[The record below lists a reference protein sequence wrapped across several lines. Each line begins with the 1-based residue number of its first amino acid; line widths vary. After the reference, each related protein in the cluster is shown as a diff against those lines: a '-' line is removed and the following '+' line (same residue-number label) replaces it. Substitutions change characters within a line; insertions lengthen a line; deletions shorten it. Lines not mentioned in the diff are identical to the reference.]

1 MKDRLPD
8 LARARVLICN
18 DDGINAPGLK
28 LLEKVI
34 RPLVREVW
42 VVAPETEHSG
52 ASHSL
57 TLRRPLRLREVS
69 GRRFAVDGTPT
80 DCVLLGVRKVLKDR
94 PPDLVLSGINRGGNL
109 GEDVTYSGTIAA
121 AMEATLLGFPAIS
134 LSLVSDDRRVVKWAT
149 AEHWTGRVLDMLAA
163 HSWPPN
169 VFINVNFP
177 DVPARSVKGIEIT
190 RQVQRMISGDL
201 MEGVDPRGEPYFW
214 IGSQHSEDRRRRG
227 TSEDRRR
234 RGTDLN
240 AVNRGVIS
248 VTPLTLDLTH
258 GATAR
263 ALRKGMA

>member
-52 ASHSL
+52 AGHSL

-80 DCVLLGVRKVLKDR
+80 DCVLLGIKKVLENR

-121 AMEATLLGFPAIS
+121 AMEATLLGLPAIA
-134 LSLVSDDRRVVKWAT
+134 LSQVSDDRRAVKWAT
-149 AEHWTGRVLDMLAA
+149 AEHWAGQVLDMLGA
-163 HSWPPN
+163 HSWPRN

-177 DVPARSVKGIEIT
+177 DVPARSVKGIEVT
-190 RQVQRMISGDL
+190 RQGQRKISGDL
-201 MEGVDPRGEPYFW
+201 TEGVDPRGETYFW
-214 IGSQHSEDRRRRG
+214 IGTQRTEDP
-227 TSEDRRR
+227 RR

-240 AVNRGVIS
+240 AVKRGVIS
-248 VTPLTLDLTH
+248 ITPLTLDLTH

-263 ALRKGMA
+263 ALRKGLP